1 MTAPAFSD
9 LSDAERKWIAAQL
22 EGARQFVAAISPAD
36 AAGPMTLDVLDRAWA
51 AWLGRDASDQAE
63 VNAII
68 NMVGVQ
74 WGQMLVDRLG
84 FVWIIASDGQGSDL
98 AVRAL
103 PGQGDVLLYPAN
115 FVAKRW
121 EKREANFLAASFE
134 SVRQQVAAVAA
145 GRPLRPW
152 WRFW

>member
-1 MTAPAFSD
+1 MTAPTFSD
-9 LSDAERKWIAAQL
+9 LSEAERQWIAAQL
-22 EGARQFVAAISPAD
+22 EGARQFVAAVSPSD
-36 AAGPMTLDVLDRAWA
+36 ASGPMTLEVLDRAWA
-51 AWLGRDASDQAE
+51 AWLGREAGDQAE

-68 NMVGVQ
+68 NFVGVQ
-74 WGQMLVDRLG
+74 WGQFLVDRLG
-84 FVWIIASDGQGSDL
+84 FAWTIASDRQGTDL

-121 EKREANFLAASFE
+121 EKREANFLAGSFD
-134 SVRQQVAAVAA
+134 SVRQQVEAVAA
-145 GRPLRPW
+145 GRPLKPW

>member
-9 LSDAERKWIAAQL
+9 LSDAEREWISAQL
-22 EGARQFVAAISPAD
+22 EGARHFVGAMSPED
-36 AAGPMTLDVLDRAWA
+36 ATGPLTLEVLDRAWS
-51 AWLGRDASDQAE
+51 AWLGRGSSDQTE
-63 VNAII
+63 VNAIV
-68 NMVGVQ
+68 NFVGIQ

-84 FVWIIASDGQGSDL
+84 FAWVIADDGQGTDL

-103 PGQGDVLLYPAN
+103 PGQGDVVLYPAN

-121 EKREANFLAASFE
+121 EKREANFLAVSFE

-145 GRPLRPW
+145 GRPLKPW